1 MTPERFIM
9 RIHHFSC
16 FIMPCPSEQGLGMVV
31 PSTLCPEE
39 VPEGMGMF
47 RKERTRL
54 KKLSLLSYIIPF
66 VH

>member
-1 MTPERFIM
+1 MTPGRFII
-9 RIHHFSC
+9 RIHYHLC
-16 FIMPCPSEQGLGMVV
+16 FIILCPSEQGLGVMV

-47 RKERTRL
+47 RKERTSL
-54 KKLSLLSYIIPF
+54 KKSSLLSYIIPF